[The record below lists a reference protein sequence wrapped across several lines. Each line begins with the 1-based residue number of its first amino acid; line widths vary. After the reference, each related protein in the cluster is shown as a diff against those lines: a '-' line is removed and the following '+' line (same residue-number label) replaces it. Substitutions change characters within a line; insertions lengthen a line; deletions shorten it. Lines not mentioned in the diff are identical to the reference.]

1 MARSHGKILGL
12 VPYDFRT
19 PSLQRA
25 RRTFWNPD
33 DERCLVPTLFR
44 VGWTVNIRSVPR
56 HPFQAGLLAALIV
69 ELKG

>member
-1 MARSHGKILGL
+1 MARTHGKILGL

-33 DERCLVPTLFR
+33 DERFLVPTLFG
-44 VGWTVNIRSVPR
+44 VGWTVNTRSAPR
-56 HPFQAGLLAALIV
+56 HPFQAGLIV